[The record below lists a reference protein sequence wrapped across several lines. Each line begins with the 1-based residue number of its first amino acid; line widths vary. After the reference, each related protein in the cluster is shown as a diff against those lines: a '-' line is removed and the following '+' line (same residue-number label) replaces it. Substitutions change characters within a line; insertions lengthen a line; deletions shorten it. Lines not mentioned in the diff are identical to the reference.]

1 MPAGNVIG
9 VGSYIP
15 PYTPPNYQ
23 TGQSDNITPNWMVG
37 ACGVEVEVDTETGH
51 VKILRME
58 NVVDCGTPINPKIV
72 ETQISGGAIMQLG
85 ISMFEE
91 MVFDEVG
98 QLRNASFAEY
108 KIPGIQ
114 DLPNI
119 MGNEMVDARQSNGP
133 FGAKGVGESATF
145 GVASAIADAI
155 EDAVG
160 VRLTSMPLKPESVY
174 QAMVQARAKTAATS

>member
-1 MPAGNVIG
+1 
-9 VGSYIP
+9 
-15 PYTPPNYQ
+15 
-23 TGQSDNITPNWMVG
+23 VG

-72 ETQISGGAIMQLG
+72 ETQISGAAIMQIG

-91 MVFDEVG
+91 MVFDENG
-98 QLRNASFAEY
+98 QLRNASFSEY

-114 DLPNI
+114 DIPPT
-119 MGNEMVDARQSNGP
+119 MGNEVAQAQQSNGP

-145 GVASAIADAI
+145 GVASALAEAI

-160 VRLTSMPLKPESVY
+160 VRLTSLPLKPEAIY
-174 QAMVQARAKTAATS
+174 RAMAAARGEPLDTP

>member
-1 MPAGNVIG
+1 MPE
-9 VGSYIP
+9 
-15 PYTPPNYQ
+15 YTPPSYE

-58 NVVDCGTPINPKIV
+58 NVVDCGTPINPKVV
-72 ETQISGGAIMQLG
+72 ETQISGAAIMQLG
-85 ISMFEE
+85 ITLFEQME
-91 MVFDEVG
+91 FDAVG
-98 QLRNASFAEY
+98 QLRNASFSEY
-108 KIPGIQ
+108 KIPGML
-114 DLPNI
+114 DLPPVI
-119 MGNEMVDARQSNGP
+119 GCEIAAAYQGNGP

-160 VRLTSMPLKPESVY
+160 VRLTSLPLKPEAVY
-174 QAMVQARAKTAATS
+174 RAMAAARNEVLPND